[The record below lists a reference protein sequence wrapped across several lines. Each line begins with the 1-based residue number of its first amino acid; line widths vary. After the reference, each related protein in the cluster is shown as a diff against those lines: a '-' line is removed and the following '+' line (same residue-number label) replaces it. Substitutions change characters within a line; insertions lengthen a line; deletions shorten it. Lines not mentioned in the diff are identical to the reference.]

1 VKNNTPP
8 RLYLLAGDSFLIEE
22 KRKAVCNEIRKQVP
36 GELFERSCR
45 LRETPLDEILKDAR
59 TTPFLASA
67 QIFRI
72 TEAETLKKSDLE
84 ILSRYLENPPLTA
97 YLIFESTELG
107 AGSELAKLIQPAG
120 LAFIADDRER
130 KNASV
135 KLIREKLARHG
146 KAMSP
151 EAVERLKEQAGDVPA
166 LLDSILE
173 QVITYAGSE
182 KEITEE
188 MVERFEENWQEADIF
203 KLLDA
208 LMSGRTD
215 RALQIWNQLIAGDD
229 QETYMLVGFLHS
241 QLRRYWRGRSLLEQG
256 ASQERIMKECK
267 VSPKQAPY
275 FMRQINGYALPRLE
289 RAIESLFHLDWKSK
303 TGRTEGPSAFESWVI
318 QLSSDKQR

>member
-8 RLYLLAGDSFLIEE
+8 RIYLLAGDPFLIEE
-22 KRKAVCNEIRKQVP
+22 KRKAVCTEIRKQVS
-36 GELFERSCR
+36 GEIPERSCR
-45 LRETPLDEILKDAR
+45 LRETPLDEILKEAR
-59 TTPFLASA
+59 TIPFLASA
-67 QIFRI
+67 QLFRV
-72 TEAETLKKSDLE
+72 TEAEALKKADLE
-84 ILSRYLENPPLTA
+84 ILSRYLEKPSDTA
-97 YLIFESTELG
+97 YLIFESAELS
-107 AGSELAKLIQPAG
+107 ASSELAKLIQTSG
-120 LAFIADDRER
+120 LVFIADDRER
-130 KNASV
+130 KNAST

-146 KAMSP
+146 KSMTP

-173 QVITYAGSE
+173 QVITYSGADKSV
-182 KEITEE
+182 TEE

-215 RALQIWNQLIAGDD
+215 RALQIWNQLIAGDE

-256 ASQERIMKECK
+256 ATQERIMKECK
-267 VSPKQAPY
+267 VSFKQAPY
-275 FMRQINGYALPRLE
+275 FMRQIGGYALPRLE

-303 TGRTEGPSAFESWVI
+303 TGRTDGHAAFESWVVG
-318 QLSSDKQR
+318 LASDR